1 MTQNS
6 FLSNAAQLS
15 AITRSTNGALKYSTT
30 GNSFVDQFGALSSY
44 TRPRTMSDI
53 YSDMSVLFSQNKEYA
68 VKFAF
73 YIRMITRVVTYPNG
87 QKSSTVQR
95 GAGLKHEAI
104 VRFMWLAEN
113 HPDIFWANVHLIP
126 AIGSWKDL
134 FKMLE
139 MDAMYDGVLDGVTF
153 NIDWNKLGDFIL
165 AGLANP
171 NTSELVKKYLPTIK
185 PKSACATR
193 EAHAKNKVGKFL
205 ARKIFGD
212 KPYEQYRKLKSSGT
226 AHSWQQLISK
236 GFMSQIDFSSVHGKA
251 LAAMSSGKFII
262 NNKLENKFTE
272 WLSKQDTVKFV
283 GYPHELF
290 SKVDQ
295 ITKSYQSVTLNKQFE
310 TLVKVAK
317 ENAVDNTSMIVVR
330 DTSGSMLSA
339 ANGTSMSC
347 FNIAKALAL
356 FFSYMLDKGAFAN
369 SWIEFNREAKL
380 HTWMGSTPYEK
391 WANDK
396 SQVIGNTNFASVFKL
411 FAEIKQRNVPES
423 DFPNGIIC
431 ISDGEFDATTL
442 NQTNV
447 ENAKMILRSAGF
459 SEEFVSNFKIVLWN
473 LQGSSWTKY
482 ETYTTAE
489 NTFYFSGYD
498 ASTMAFLTGVKDVDG
513 NVKAT
518 PKTDVELFE
527 AAMDQEVLNQ
537 IAVQ

>member
-1 MTQNS
+1 
-6 FLSNAAQLS
+6 
-15 AITRSTNGALKYSTT
+15 
-30 GNSFVDQFGALSSY
+30 
-44 TRPRTMSDI
+44 
-53 YSDMSVLFSQNKEYA
+53 
-68 VKFAF
+68 
-73 YIRMITRVVTYPNG
+73 
-87 QKSSTVQR
+87 
-95 GAGLKHEAI
+95 
-104 VRFMWLAEN
+104 
-113 HPDIFWANVHLIP
+113 
-126 AIGSWKDL
+126 
-134 FKMLE
+134 
-139 MDAMYDGVLDGVTF
+139 
-153 NIDWNKLGDFIL
+153 
-165 AGLANP
+165 
-171 NTSELVKKYLPTIK
+171 
-185 PKSACATR
+185 
-193 EAHAKNKVGKFL
+193 
-205 ARKIFGD
+205 
-212 KPYEQYRKLKSSGT
+212 
-226 AHSWQQLISK
+226 
-236 GFMSQIDFSSVHGKA
+236 
-251 LAAMSSGKFII
+251 
-262 NNKLENKFTE
+262 
-272 WLSKQDTVKFV
+272 
-283 GYPHELF
+283 
-290 SKVDQ
+290 
-295 ITKSYQSVTLNKQFE
+295 
-310 TLVKVAK
+310 
-317 ENAVDNTSMIVVR
+317 
-330 DTSGSMLSA
+330 MLSA

-482 ETYTTAE
+482 ETYSTAE